1 MTEHDSEKPKW
12 GISHEKAQALM
23 EQFLES
29 ESMRK
34 HCLASEAIMRALAPR
49 FGVDPEM
56 WALVGLLHDL
66 DYNETRD
73 HMERH
78 ALVTEQVLLERGVDP
93 QIVEAI
99 KYHNAENLG
108 LTRHEPVHFALTAAE
123 TITGMISATALVY
136 PDKKVASVAPK
147 SVKKRMKAKEFAR
160 SVNRDHILLCEQ
172 IGISLDE
179 FISISLQAMCE
190 ISDRLG
196 L

>member
-1 MTEHDSEKPKW
+1 MPEQDSIKLKW
-12 GISHEKAQALM
+12 GISNEEAHALM

-34 HCLASEAIMRALAPR
+34 HCLASEVIMKALAPR
-49 FGVDPEM
+49 FHADPEM

-73 HMERH
+73 QMDRH
-78 ALVTEQVLLERGVDP
+78 GLVTEKILLERGVDP

-108 LTRHEPVHFALTAAE
+108 LTRQSPIHFALTAAE
-123 TITGMISATALVY
+123 TITGMITATALVY

-160 SVNRDHILLCEQ
+160 SINREHILLCEQ
-172 IGISLDE
+172 IGISIDE
-179 FISISLQAMCE
+179 FISTSLRAMSQ